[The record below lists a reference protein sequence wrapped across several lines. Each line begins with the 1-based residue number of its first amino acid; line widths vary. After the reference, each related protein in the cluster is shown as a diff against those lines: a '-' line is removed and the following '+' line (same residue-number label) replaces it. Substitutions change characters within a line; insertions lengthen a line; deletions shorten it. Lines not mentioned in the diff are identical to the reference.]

1 MIDTILLGLIAI
13 IGLGLIGVGLKIVK
27 KLDSLKDGNNPLTS
41 DISLIDEVINYIT
54 SKGLE
59 PTIGNTDSGTQYF
72 AYIKNDMIMNMVPI
86 EDIEYK
92 KDSLAWKAR
101 RTELFK
107 AIDKY
112 LEENN

>member
-1 MIDTILLGLIAI
+1 MINTILLIIQALIE
-13 IGLGLIGVGLKIVK
+13 LGIIGVGINISRRLG
-27 KLDSLKDGNNPLTS
+27 SLKDGNNLLTS
-41 DISLIDEVINYIT
+41 DISLIDEAINYIA

-59 PTIGNTDSGTQYF
+59 PTIGDSDGGKQYF
-72 AYIKNDMIMNMVPI
+72 AYIKDNVIMNMVPI
-86 EDIEYK
+86 EDIEYT

-101 RTELFK
+101 RLELFK

>member
-1 MIDTILLGLIAI
+1 MINTILLAI
-13 IGLGLIGVGLKIVK
+13 LALIGLGIIGVGLKISK
-27 KLDSLKDGNNPLTS
+27 KLDILKDGNNPLTS
-41 DISLIDEVINYIT
+41 DICLIDEVINYIA

-59 PTIGNTDSGTQYF
+59 PTIGNTDSGNQYF
-72 AYIKNDMIMNMVPI
+72 AYIKGDLIMNMVPI

>member
-1 MIDTILLGLIAI
+1 MINTILLVILAF
-13 IGLGLIGVGLKIVK
+13 IGLGILGVELKTSK
-27 KLDSLKDGNNPLTS
+27 KLDILKDGNNPLTS
-41 DISLIDEVINYIT
+41 DISLIDEVINYIA

-72 AYIKNDMIMNMVPI
+72 AYTKGDMIMNITPI

-101 RTELFK
+101 RDELFK
-107 AIDKY
+107 IIDKY

>member
-1 MIDTILLGLIAI
+1 MINTILLGLIAI
-13 IGLGLIGVGLKIVK
+13 IGLSLASIGLKIIK

-41 DISLIDEVINYIT
+41 DISLIDEVINYIA

-72 AYIKNDMIMNMVPI
+72 AYTKNDMIWNIIPI

>member
-1 MIDTILLGLIAI
+1 MIDTILLGLIVI
-13 IGLGLIGVGLKIVK
+13 IGLSLTSIGLKIIK
-27 KLDSLKDGNNPLTS
+27 KLDSLKNENNPLNS
-41 DISLIDEVINYIT
+41 DISLIDEVINYIA

>member
-1 MIDTILLGLIAI
+1 MINTILLGLIAI
-13 IGLGLIGVGLKIVK
+13 IGLSLTSIGLKIIK
-27 KLDSLKDGNNPLTS
+27 KLDSLKNGNNPLTS
-41 DISLIDEVINYIT
+41 DISLIDEVINYIA

-59 PTIGNTDSGTQYF
+59 PTIGNTDSSTQYF
-72 AYIKNDMIMNMVPI
+72 AYTKNDMIMNIIPI

-101 RTELFK
+101 RAELFK

>member
-1 MIDTILLGLIAI
+1 MINTILLGLIVI
-13 IGLGLIGVGLKIVK
+13 IGLSLTSIGLKIIK
-27 KLDSLKDGNNPLTS
+27 KLDSLKNGNNPLNS
-41 DISLIDEVINYIT
+41 DISLIDEVINYIA

-72 AYIKNDMIMNMVPI
+72 AYTKNDMIMNIIPI

-101 RTELFK
+101 RSELFK

>member
-1 MIDTILLGLIAI
+1 MINTILLIILALIGFGI
-13 IGLGLIGVGLKIVK
+13 IGIGINISK
-27 KLDSLKDGNNPLTS
+27 KLDSLKDGNNPLAS
-41 DISLIDEVINYIT
+41 DISLIDEVINYIS

-59 PTIGNTDSGTQYF
+59 PTIGDSDSGKQYF
-72 AYIKNDMIMNMVPI
+72 AYIKDNVIMNIVPI

-101 RTELFK
+101 RSELFK

>member
-41 DISLIDEVINYIT
+41 DISLIDEVINYIA

-107 AIDKY
+107 AIDRY

>member
-1 MIDTILLGLIAI
+1 MINTILLGLIAV
-13 IGLGLIGVGLKIVK
+13 IGFSLIGIGLKIVK
-27 KLDSLKDGNNPLTS
+27 KLDSLKDGNNPIVS
-41 DISLIDEVINYIT
+41 DISLIDEVVNYIA

-72 AYIKNDMIMNMVPI
+72 AYTNGDMIMNITPI

-92 KDSLAWKAR
+92 KDSFAWKAR

-112 LEENN
+112 LEDNN

>member
-1 MIDTILLGLIAI
+1 M
-13 IGLGLIGVGLKIVK
+13 
-27 KLDSLKDGNNPLTS
+27 
-41 DISLIDEVINYIT
+41 
-54 SKGLE
+54 
-59 PTIGNTDSGTQYF
+59 
-72 AYIKNDMIMNMVPI
+72 KNDMIMNMVPI

>member
-1 MIDTILLGLIAI
+1 MINTILLGLIAI
-13 IGLGLIGVGLKIVK
+13 IGLSLTSIGLKIIK
-27 KLDSLKDGNNPLTS
+27 KLDSLKDGNNPLNS
-41 DISLIDEVINYIT
+41 DISLIDEVINYIA

-72 AYIKNDMIMNMVPI
+72 AYTKNDMIMNIIPI

-112 LEENN
+112 LEENS

>member
-13 IGLGLIGVGLKIVK
+13 IGLILVGVGLKIVK

-41 DISLIDEVINYIT
+41 DISLIDEVINYIA

-72 AYIKNDMIMNMVPI
+72 AYTKNDMIMNMIPI

>member
-1 MIDTILLGLIAI
+1 MINIILLGLIAI
-13 IGLGLIGVGLKIVK
+13 IGLSLTSIGLKIIK
-27 KLDSLKDGNNPLTS
+27 QLDSLKNGNNPLNS
-41 DISLIDEVINYIT
+41 DISLIDEVINYIA

-72 AYIKNDMIMNMVPI
+72 AYTKNDMIMNIIPI

-101 RTELFK
+101 RSELFK

-112 LEENN
+112 LEENS

>member
-1 MIDTILLGLIAI
+1 MHTL
-13 IGLGLIGVGLKIVK
+13 
-27 KLDSLKDGNNPLTS
+27 
-41 DISLIDEVINYIT
+41 
-54 SKGLE
+54 
-59 PTIGNTDSGTQYF
+59 
-72 AYIKNDMIMNMVPI
+72 KNDMIEYIPI

-101 RTELFK
+101 RAELFK

>member
-1 MIDTILLGLIAI
+1 MIDTILLGLIVI
-13 IGLGLIGVGLKIVK
+13 IGLSLTSIGLKIIK
-27 KLDSLKDGNNPLTS
+27 KLDSLKNENNPLNS
-41 DISLIDEVINYIT
+41 DISLIDEVINYIA
-54 SKGLE
+54 SKGLD

-72 AYIKNDMIMNMVPI
+72 AYTKNDMIMNIIPI

-101 RTELFK
+101 RSELFK

>member
-1 MIDTILLGLIAI
+1 MINTILLGLIAI
-13 IGLGLIGVGLKIVK
+13 IGLSLTSIGLKIIK
-27 KLDSLKDGNNPLTS
+27 KLDSLKDGNNPLNS
-41 DISLIDEVINYIT
+41 DISLIDEVINYIA

-72 AYIKNDMIMNMVPI
+72 AYTKNDMIWNIIPI